1 MFVPTA
7 DRARGGG
14 GWLGGGRNTPSAA
27 VTALPVDASC
37 SFRQDRCSS
46 RRTFRVCRS
55 GTAFLKSSEL
65 GDRRKKDG
73 VMALGPQK
81 RGKRLLAA
89 GATVVV
95 TAAAAAAMGKA
106 EQAKFSTAGLLVVV
120 VAVLNIAFLISPY

>member
-1 MFVPTA
+1 MVV
-7 DRARGGG
+7 G
-14 GWLGGGRNTPSAA
+14 GWGGGRNTPSAA

-95 TAAAAAAMGKA
+95 TAAAAAMGKA

-120 VAVLNIAFLISPY
+120 VAVLNIAFLISPC